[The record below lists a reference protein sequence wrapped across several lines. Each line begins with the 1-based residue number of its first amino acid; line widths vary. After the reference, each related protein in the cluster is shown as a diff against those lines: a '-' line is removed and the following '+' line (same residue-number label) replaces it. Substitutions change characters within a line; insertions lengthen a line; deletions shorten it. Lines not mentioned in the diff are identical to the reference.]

1 MVTIDGK
8 YIKEWLILGPF
19 FPDDLEKD
27 FLAEVGG
34 EENIEPKEGDTI
46 ITSDGRTLTWRRYE
60 AKGEVIDLLDAI
72 GKYEHTTA
80 YAFCVLQTPTPDFIL
95 AQSDTA
101 ENAEVHLGITDGVA
115 VWVNGVQMLQSAAYR
130 SLESAAF
137 RSLEIDQD
145 VFEVSLKPGSNRCLV
160 KLFHGSGELGWDFA
174 VRVTTLPP
182 ARAVLSGMITDET
195 GRPIADAAVR
205 LEQICPRAKR
215 RGEEEIARTQSD
227 ASGNYRLVI
236 HPVGATYDLFAV
248 SGNLGYQQLG
258 IKLCERER
266 QQIDMTLRP
275 AISIEGTLFMLDDAT
290 PHVAVPVQAMKDG
303 KVIATAL
310 SDEKGKYHLVNLK
323 PGQYQL
329 RCQILGGYV
338 YYQNVDYA
346 LRFTSYDSPD
356 TEEDAGEVLSVEQ
369 GRTLKNIGFRF
380 ASFKKGTWKNY
391 TLLDGLA
398 NNTVRVI
405 HRDPDGV
412 MWFGTW
418 TGGVSRYDGKEFVN
432 FTTKDGLANNRV
444 HVIYRDPD
452 GVMWFGTWGGVSRY
466 DGKNFV
472 TFTTKDGLAHDSVL
486 AIQRDSNGVMWFG
499 TGDYHKGGG
508 GGISRY
514 DGNQFVNFTTKDGLA
529 DNTVRSIYC
538 GADGALWFGT
548 DRGLSRYDGKGF
560 LNFTTKDGLA
570 GNWVCDI
577 YRDLDGV
584 MWFATYGGVSQ
595 YDGNQFVNFTTEDGL
610 ANDIVFAIHRDSD
623 GVMWFGTYGGGVSRY
638 DGKGF
643 INFTTTDGLASNTVN
658 TIYCDPDVRVWSG
671 TSSGVSR
678 YDGKEFVNF
687 TTTDGLAHGGISA
700 IHRDPDGVMWFGT
713 WTGVSR
719 YDGKEF
725 RNLTQK
731 DGLVSNFVRT
741 IYPDLDGVLWFA
753 TYGGVSRYDG
763 NQFVS
768 FTTEDGLANNYVRTS
783 YCDPDGIMWFGTWA
797 GVSRYDGE
805 KFTTLATKDS
815 LANIVIAIHRD
826 TDGVMWFG
834 AEGGLSRAVYPE
846 LMRRDGK
853 ALITLT
859 AKDGFVHNSVL
870 AIHQDPDGVLWFG
883 TDGGVACYD
892 GIAWTSLDT
901 RDGLAGN
908 TVSAIHQ
915 APDGLLYF
923 GTRGGITRYRR
934 STAPPKVHIVSVT
947 TDQTYHD
954 LSTIPAFTTGTRA
967 TIEYNSIDFKTIPEK
982 QQYRYRILK
991 IPPNPPLPKVGT
1003 KVSVPELEKGGTRE
1017 IDADWRQ
1024 PTKATSFDCTFDE
1037 LGTYTFEVQAID
1049 RDLNYSEPASVKLE
1063 VIADPR
1069 NQHIAQLE
1077 SDLERRNRELEQ
1089 ANAELEAKNEQLQ
1102 EAKEAAEAAKEEA
1115 ETANRAKSIFLANMS
1130 HEIRTPMNAVLGYAQ
1145 ILQRDS
1151 ELLPR
1156 QRDAIDTIENS
1167 GNHLLALINDVLD
1180 ISKIEAG
1187 RLELQ
1192 ETDFDLNALIDGI
1205 SAMFQIRCEREGLTW
1220 RVEGVPTKGSVPT
1233 RGTHYGGE
1241 RILVHGDEGKLRQVL
1256 INLLG
1261 NAVKFTE
1268 SGEVTLRVASEADS
1282 PLLVGE
1288 GPGVRFRFE
1297 VRDTGRGITPEMQ
1310 AKIFEPFQQSE
1321 EGARKGGTGL
1331 GLTISKRYIEL
1342 MGGELSLESEVGV
1355 GSNFFFTLP
1364 LSPLRDDTTSD
1375 VLDQTSRYSEVRRL
1389 AEEYQIKALIADDTK
1404 VNRDVLSRMLTD
1416 IGVEVMEAENGQ
1428 QAVEMFRSSKP
1439 DIVFMDIRMP
1449 VMDGIEA
1456 TRRLFDEFDK
1466 SQLKIVA
1473 ISASTLRHEEE
1484 EYFQAG
1490 FDDFI
1495 SKPFRFERL
1504 CECLANML
1512 SVEYEYAEAVGDEQ
1526 DEAPE
1531 LDLTQIVLPED
1542 LLSRLKE
1549 AAEIYSLTQL
1559 NQCLDEMVQLDE
1571 PSRLLAEQLRV
1582 LGRNQ
1587 DMEAILDILSEYQNG
1602 V

>member
-1 MVTIDGK
+1 M
-8 YIKEWLILGPF
+8 
-19 FPDDLEKD
+19 
-27 FLAEVGG
+27 
-34 EENIEPKEGDTI
+34 EG
-46 ITSDGRTLTWRRYE
+46 
-60 AKGEVIDLLDAI
+60 
-72 GKYEHTTA
+72 
-80 YAFCVLQTPTPDFIL
+80 
-95 AQSDTA
+95 
-101 ENAEVHLGITDGVA
+101 
-115 VWVNGVQMLQSAAYR
+115 
-130 SLESAAF
+130 
-137 RSLEIDQD
+137 
-145 VFEVSLKPGSNRCLV
+145 
-160 KLFHGSGELGWDFA
+160 
-174 VRVTTLPP
+174 
-182 ARAVLSGMITDET
+182 
-195 GRPIADAAVR
+195 
-205 LEQICPRAKR
+205 
-215 RGEEEIARTQSD
+215 
-227 ASGNYRLVI
+227 
-236 HPVGATYDLFAV
+236 
-248 SGNLGYQQLG
+248 
-258 IKLCERER
+258 
-266 QQIDMTLRP
+266 
-275 AISIEGTLFMLDDAT
+275 
-290 PHVAVPVQAMKDG
+290 
-303 KVIATAL
+303 
-310 SDEKGKYHLVNLK
+310 
-323 PGQYQL
+323 
-329 RCQILGGYV
+329 
-338 YYQNVDYA
+338 
-346 LRFTSYDSPD
+346 
-356 TEEDAGEVLSVEQ
+356 
-369 GRTLKNIGFRF
+369 
-380 ASFKKGTWKNY
+380 
-391 TLLDGLA
+391 
-398 NNTVRVI
+398 
-405 HRDPDGV
+405 
-412 MWFGTW
+412 
-418 TGGVSRYDGKEFVN
+418 GGVSRYDGKEFV
-432 FTTKDGLANNRV
+432 T
-444 HVIYRDPD
+444 
-452 GVMWFGTWGGVSRY
+452 
-466 DGKNFV
+466 
-472 TFTTKDGLAHDSVL
+472 
-486 AIQRDSNGVMWFG
+486 
-499 TGDYHKGGG
+499 
-508 GGISRY
+508 
-514 DGNQFVNFTTKDGLA
+514 
-529 DNTVRSIYC
+529 
-538 GADGALWFGT
+538 
-548 DRGLSRYDGKGF
+548 
-560 LNFTTKDGLA
+560 
-570 GNWVCDI
+570 
-577 YRDLDGV
+577 
-584 MWFATYGGVSQ
+584 
-595 YDGNQFVNFTTEDGL
+595 FTTEDGL
-610 ANDIVFAIHRDSD
+610 AND
-623 GVMWFGTYGGGVSRY
+623 
-638 DGKGF
+638 
-643 INFTTTDGLASNTVN
+643 
-658 TIYCDPDVRVWSG
+658 
-671 TSSGVSR
+671 
-678 YDGKEFVNF
+678 FVY
-687 TTTDGLAHGGISA
+687 A

-934 STAPPKVHIVSVT
+934 STAPPKVLIVSVT

-967 TIEYNSIDFKTIPEK
+967 TIEYNSIDFKTVPEK
-982 QQYRYRILK
+982 QQYRYRIK
-991 IPPNPPLPKVGT
+991 EIPPNPPF
-1003 KVSVPELEKGGTRE
+1003 SKGG
-1017 IDADWRQ
+1017 IDSDWSK

-1037 LGTYTFEVQAID
+1037 LGMYTFEVQAID
-1049 RDLNYSEPASVKLE
+1049 RDLNYSEPATVKLE

-1077 SDLERRNRELEQ
+1077 SDLEKRNRELEE
-1089 ANAELEAKNEQLQ
+1089 ANAELEAKNQQLQ
-1102 EAKEAAEAAKEEA
+1102 EAKEVAEAAKEEA

-1220 RVEGVPTKGSVPT
+1220 RVEGF
-1233 RGTHYGGE
+1233 GE
-1241 RILVHGDEGKLRQVL
+1241 DRVLVHGDEGKLRQVL

-1268 SGEVTLRVASEADS
+1268 SGEVTLRITHAQLDARLQSGKLPAEAGH
-1282 PLLVGE
+1282 PPTEAGRPVGWY
-1288 GPGVRFRFE
+1288 RFE
-1297 VRDTGRGITPEMQ
+1297 VRDTGIGITPEMQ
-1310 AKIFEPFQQSE
+1310 EKIFEPFQQSE
-1321 EGARKGGTGL
+1321 EGAKKGGTGL
-1331 GLTISKRYIEL
+1331 GLAISKRQIEL
-1342 MGGELSLESEVGV
+1342 MGGELSLDSEVGV

-1364 LSPLRDDTTSD
+1364 LSLSPPRATATDDTMSD
-1375 VLDQTSRYSEVRRL
+1375 VLDQSSRWSEMTHL
-1389 AEEYQIKALIADDTK
+1389 AKGYHVKALIADDTK